1 MQSRLPAVLCTVV
14 AFIHFGSSN
23 ADNVRQSASVHEEEG
38 KSVTLDCSFTLN
50 FNYYVMCWYH
60 QPPNGKMTEIISM
73 FSDSSTNMEGRYTL
87 SLQKRSR
94 ILKLTIT
101 GLMLADT
108 GVYFCSIGENHPY
121 GLIVGYLIQ
130 TNKLFFGKGTRLTV
144 EARSQPPAK
153 PFVFTMKN
161 GSTVACL
168 VKDFYPKEIDI
179 KLEAPK
185 TIVEFDPAIVVSPS
199 GKYSAVKLGRY
210 EDSNSVTCSVEH
222 NNETVRSTDFEPKK
236 SPSDNVKPT
245 EPGSMEQTSENLYG
259 RKVHRSSQFTAG
271 KVNMLSLTVLG
282 LRMVFAKSLAINFLL
297 TAKLFFF

>member
-1 MQSRLPAVLCTVV
+1 MIFIVGFSFLLSYKSVLCDQVTQSPPDQIV
-14 AFIHFGSSN
+14 ASGSSVKLFCTYYTSESNPDLYWYRIWPDHSFQFILYRDKTLSHN
-23 ADNVRQSASVHEEEG
+23 ADFTGGRFSVLHNPSQRTFHLVIFLVEPEDSA
-38 KSVTLDCSFTLN
+38 T
-50 FNYYVMCWYH
+50 
-60 QPPNGKMTEIISM
+60 
-73 FSDSSTNMEGRYTL
+73 
-87 SLQKRSR
+87 
-94 ILKLTIT
+94 
-101 GLMLADT
+101 
-108 GVYFCSIGENHPY
+108 YFCALNPRW
-121 GLIVGYLIQ
+121 GLRDRAG

-259 RKVHRSSQFTAG
+259 REVHRSSQFTAG

>member
-1 MQSRLPAVLCTVV
+1 IGFYCLLFLFFFFPT
-14 AFIHFGSSN
+14 GSSN
-23 ADNVRQSASVHEEEG
+23 ADNIRQSSSVHEEEG

-50 FNYYVMCWYH
+50 FNYYVMYWYH
-60 QPPNGKMTEIISM
+60 QPPNGKMTEVISM
-73 FSDSSTNMEGRYTL
+73 FSDSSSNMEGRYTL
-87 SLQKRSR
+87 SLLKRSR

-101 GLMLADT
+101 GLMPADT
-108 GVYFCSIGENHPY
+108 GVYFCAIGENLHSFWN
-121 GLIVGYLIQ
+121 GLNCCD

-222 NNETVRSTDFEPKK
+222 NNEIVRSTDFEPKK

-259 RKVHRSSQFTAG
+259 RKAG
-271 KVNMLSLTVLG
+271 NVNMLSLTVLG

>member
-108 GVYFCSIGENHPY
+108 GVYFCAIGENLHSEKSDREGLTKTPWAQHETATCSRSIGE
-121 GLIVGYLIQ
+121 
-130 TNKLFFGKGTRLTV
+130 
-144 EARSQPPAK
+144 
-153 PFVFTMKN
+153 
-161 GSTVACL
+161 
-168 VKDFYPKEIDI
+168 
-179 KLEAPK
+179 
-185 TIVEFDPAIVVSPS
+185 
-199 GKYSAVKLGRY
+199 
-210 EDSNSVTCSVEH
+210 
-222 NNETVRSTDFEPKK
+222 
-236 SPSDNVKPT
+236 
-245 EPGSMEQTSENLYG
+245 
-259 RKVHRSSQFTAG
+259 
-271 KVNMLSLTVLG
+271 
-282 LRMVFAKSLAINFLL
+282 
-297 TAKLFFF
+297 